1 MVETNFPRGKTNQKH
16 YPGLG
21 SDVTSMEFPRSFLRR
36 LWRGNQWWRPNLVSR
51 LVASLF
57 DMYIQRI
64 LSRFLDNMFRRSGSF
79 VKSPGWLS
87 CHLITK
93 LILVAFK
100 LRCQDLDKAIAES
113 RAMERIT
120 FLSLSIWIQIL
131 PKKRSTRFTHS
142 NDVTWQPPWSCFY
155 F

>member
-1 MVETNFPRGKTNQKH
+1 MTSPVWNFRARF
-16 YPGLG
+16 
-21 SDVTSMEFPRSFLRR
+21 SDVFGEETSGGVPNWFP
-36 LWRGNQWWRPNLVSR
+36 GWWRRCSTCI
-51 LVASLF
+51 
-57 DMYIQRI
+57 YIQRI
-64 LSRFLDNMFRRSGSF
+64 LSRFLDNKIRRSGSF
-79 VKSPGWLS
+79 VKSPGWFS

-93 LILVAFK
+93 LILAAFK

-113 RAMERIT
+113 REMERIT